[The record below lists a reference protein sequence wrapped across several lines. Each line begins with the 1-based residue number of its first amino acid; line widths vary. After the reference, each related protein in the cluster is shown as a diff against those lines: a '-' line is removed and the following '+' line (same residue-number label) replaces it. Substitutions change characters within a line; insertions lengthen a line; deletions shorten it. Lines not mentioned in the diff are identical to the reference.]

1 MFGVILWI
9 CVYLLIVIFY
19 LAFIVG
25 ASEKKD

>member
-25 ASEKKD
+25 ASEKED

>member
-1 MFGVILWI
+1 MFGAILWI